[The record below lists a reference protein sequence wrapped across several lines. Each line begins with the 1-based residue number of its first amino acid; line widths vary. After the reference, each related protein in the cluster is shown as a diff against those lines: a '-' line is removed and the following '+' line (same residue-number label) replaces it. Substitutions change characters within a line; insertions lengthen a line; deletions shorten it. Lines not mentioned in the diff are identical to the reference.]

1 LSGIGSKQIP
11 STTKQQPTMKSMSN
25 HNNSQHPSPHAGK
38 GKPKLIEKTDTLR
51 KLCGVLFLSSL
62 GCLTASANTAF
73 TGMRNLT
80 TLQITADMGAG
91 WNLGNSL
98 DANPNET
105 SWGNPATTQAMITA
119 IKQRGFKTLRIP
131 VRWDNFIGPAPNYT
145 INSARLARVED
156 VANYAFANDMYVTIN
171 THHDNWIIPTYA
183 NQSAVSDK
191 LSKVWTQI
199 ANRFRNYGDYLIF
212 ETMNEPRESGHPEE
226 WTGGSAE
233 HRAVVNAYNLAAV
246 NAIRNTGGNNST
258 RHIMIPTCGN
268 NGGSGAVNAL
278 TIPNNDSR
286 IIVTTHNYSP
296 YQFCLQEPGTS
307 SWGTAAERSAL
318 EAEFNIVYNRFVA
331 NGRGVVIGEFGSV
344 NKNNTSARATH
355 AGYVASLLKSKG
367 MVPIVWDNGATGSSS
382 GSMGL
387 FNRSS
392 LTWAFPTIADAITG
406 PFNGGSGGGGGPVA
420 NGTYRIIA
428 RHSGK
433 AMDANGAGTANGTQ
447 IIQWTY
453 GGGNNQRWT
462 VTNRGNNQYSIVGV
476 QSGRAVE
483 VSNSST
489 ANGAKVQLWDYLG
502 ANNQK
507 YTFTATSGGY
517 YRITPVHAT
526 GSCLD
531 VSGVSTANGA
541 LVHLW
546 TYGGGNNQQWAFQAP

>member
-1 LSGIGSKQIP
+1 MKRTQILP
-11 STTKQQPTMKSMSN
+11 R
-25 HNNSQHPSPHAGK
+25 
-38 GKPKLIEKTDTLR
+38 LR
-51 KLCGVLFLSSL
+51 GLFLLGFL
-62 GCLTASANTAF
+62 GCVSVSANTAF

-91 WNLGNSL
+91 WNLGNTM
-98 DANPNET
+98 DATPSET
-105 SWGNPATTQAMITA
+105 SWGNPTTTQAMLTSV
-119 IKQRGFKTLRIP
+119 KQRGFKTLRLA
-131 VRWDNFIGPAPNYT
+131 VTWDTHIGAAPNYT
-145 INSARLARVED
+145 LDATWLSRVETI
-156 VANYAFANDMYVTIN
+156 ANYAFANDMYVIIN
-171 THHDNWIIPTYA
+171 THHEGWLIPNYA
-183 NQSAVSDK
+183 NQTAVSDK

-199 ANRFRNYGDYLIF
+199 ANKFKSYGDYLIF
-212 ETMNEPRESGHPEE
+212 ETMNEPRVQGSPEE

-233 HRAVVNAYNLAAV
+233 HRDVVNKLNLAAV
-246 NAIRNTGGNNST
+246 NAIRATGGNNST
-258 RHIMIPTCGN
+258 RHIMIPTCGD
-268 NGGSGAVNAL
+268 NGGTDPVNAL
-278 TIPNNDSR
+278 VIPNNDSK
-286 IIVTTHNYSP
+286 IIVTVHNYSP
-296 YQFCLQEPGTS
+296 YDFCLNQTGTASWSGTS
-307 SWGTAAERSAL
+307 AEKSAL
-318 EAEFNIVYNRFVA
+318 DAEFNVVYNKFVV

-344 NKNNTSARATH
+344 NKNNTSARTTH
-355 AGYVASLLKSKG
+355 AGYVATALKSRNIT
-367 MVPIVWDNGATGSSS
+367 PIVWDNGATGSSD

-387 FNRSS
+387 FNRST
-392 LTWAFPTIADAITG
+392 LTWTFGSIADAITS
-406 PFNGGSGGGGGPVA
+406 PFNSGGGGGAVA
-420 NGTYRIIA
+420 NGTYKIVA

-447 IIQWTY
+447 IIQWAY

-517 YRITPVHAT
+517 YRLTPVHAT

-531 VSGVSTANGA
+531 VNGVSTSDGA
-541 LVHLW
+541 LVQLW